1 MNDEAVLQS
10 IYIFKFNFN
19 KSRMRTLQTDL
30 AAVLPEPQYRTKR
43 AVSESLKKIIAASQK
58 WTCAHCQQLLPATYE
73 VDHIKALYLG
83 GTNERDNLQALCP
96 NCHRSKGVEE
106 ELAYRAQKV
115 QEQRLDVFRTQLNL
129 YFEPAEHGGAGAPL
143 PLVEH
148 TMTEFCGWPAE
159 EVEARLA
166 SLGHVVDGAGVTA
179 LYPAAMWRATWV
191 AAGAPPPHPERCAA
205 VRTLRLR
212 SSATTVFRSELEGK
226 RLRAA
231 KVVRMRQTAAGLA
244 SRPSRSAPPSPAR
257 GDGLPAPPNAA
268 LFEQFRF
275 NS

>member
-1 MNDEAVLQS
+1 MTSLPDAS
-10 IYIFKFNFN
+10 PGGRFK
-19 KSRMRTLQTDL
+19 RQ
-30 AAVLPEPQYRTKR
+30 
-43 AVSESLKKIIAASQK
+43 VSESLKKIVAAGQK
-58 WTCAHCQQLLPATYE
+58 WACAHCQQLLPATYE
-73 VDHIKALYLG
+73 VDHKVALYLG

-96 NCHRSKGVEE
+96 NCHRAKGVEE
-106 ELAYRAQKV
+106 DLAYRARKV
-115 QEQRLDVFRTQLNL
+115 QEQRLEVFRTQINL

-143 PLVEH
+143 PLVKH
-148 TMTEFCGWPAE
+148 AMTDFCGWPAE

-166 SLGHVVDGAGVTA
+166 SLGHDVDGAGVTA

-212 SSATTVFRSELEGK
+212 SSATAVFRSELEAK
-226 RLRAA
+226 RLSAA
-231 KVVRMRQTAAGLA
+231 KALRLRQTAAGVA
-244 SRPSRSAPPSPAR
+244 SRRAPRSAPPSPAR

-275 NS
+275 TSGART